1 MLAHLENETAL
12 VAEARAGD
20 ANAFAALM
28 GQYESHVYRLA
39 LNITHNPQDAEDAL
53 HDAFLKAYTHLGE
66 FRGDSRFSTWLVRI
80 ATNEALTKIRQ
91 RRPEEQVSSAEWTG
105 AEEEIS
111 RPREIKDVDDNPE
124 ERCSKTELLEIL
136 SEAIESLDVS
146 LRMVFVLRDIQ
157 SFSTEDTARL
167 LGLSDAAVKTRL
179 MRARLKLRQRL
190 NVWFKRPPVLGV
202 KVRAGSLLTQRP
214 SPRKLASSV
223 FALGSSGTSCTNC
236 CA

>member
-1 MLAHLENETAL
+1 MLAHLENEAAL
-12 VAEARAGD
+12 VAEAQAGN

-53 HDAFLKAYTHLGE
+53 QDAFLKAYTHLGE

-91 RRPEEQVSSAEWTG
+91 RRPEGQVSSAEWMIR
-105 AEEEIS
+105 AEEEVP
-111 RPREIKDVDDNPE
+111 RPREIKDDNDNPE
-124 ERCSKTELLEIL
+124 ERYSKTELLEIL

-167 LGLSDAAVKTRL
+167 LGLSEAAVKTRL

-190 NVWFKRPPVLGV
+190 NAWFRRGLTFDGRQGGALISSIQNRQSQISCGPQALSSHVDYA
-202 KVRAGSLLTQRP
+202 RHSL
-214 SPRKLASSV
+214 
-223 FALGSSGTSCTNC
+223 
-236 CA
+236 

>member
-12 VAEARAGD
+12 VAEAQAGN

-53 HDAFLKAYTHLGE
+53 QDAFLKAYTHLGE
-66 FRGDSRFSTWLVRI
+66 FRGESRFSTWLVRI

-91 RRPEEQVSSAEWTG
+91 RRPEGEASSNEWIG
-105 AEEEIS
+105 AENEIS
-111 RPREIKDVDDNPE
+111 RPREIKDDDDNPE

-190 NVWFKRPPVLGV
+190 SAWFKRPP
-202 KVRAGSLLTQRP
+202 
-214 SPRKLASSV
+214 
-223 FALGSSGTSCTNC
+223 ALESR
-236 CA
+236 

>member
-1 MLAHLENETAL
+1 MLAHLENEADL
-12 VAEARAGD
+12 VAEAQAGN

-39 LNITHNPQDAEDAL
+39 LNITHNAQDAEDAL
-53 HDAFLKAYTHLGE
+53 QDAFLKAYTHLGE

-91 RRPEEQVSSAEWTG
+91 RPPEGQASSTDWREAEK
-105 AEEEIS
+105 EVS
-111 RPREIKDVDDNPE
+111 RPREIKDHNDNPE
-124 ERCSKTELLEIL
+124 ERYSKTELLEIL
-136 SEAIESLDVS
+136 SQAIESLDVS

-190 NVWFKRPPVLGV
+190 NAWFKLGLDV
-202 KVRAGSLLTQRP
+202 H
-214 SPRKLASSV
+214 
-223 FALGSSGTSCTNC
+223 
-236 CA
+236 

>member
-1 MLAHLENETAL
+1 MLAHLENEAAL
-12 VAEARAGD
+12 VAEAQAGN

-39 LNITHNPQDAEDAL
+39 LNITHNPQDAADAL
-53 HDAFLKAYTHLGE
+53 QDAFLKAYTHLGE

-91 RRPEEQVSSAEWTG
+91 RRPEGQVSSAEWTIR
-105 AEEEIS
+105 AEEEVP
-111 RPREIKDVDDNPE
+111 RPREIKDDNDNPE
-124 ERCSKTELLEIL
+124 ERYSKTELLEIV

-190 NVWFKRPPVLGV
+190 NGWF
-202 KVRAGSLLTQRP
+202 
-214 SPRKLASSV
+214 
-223 FALGSSGTSCTNC
+223 
-236 CA
+236 

>member
-12 VAEARAGD
+12 VAEAQSGN

-53 HDAFLKAYTHLGE
+53 QDAFLKAYTHLGE
-66 FRGDSRFSTWLVRI
+66 FRGESRFSTWLVRI

-91 RRPEEQVSSAEWTG
+91 RRPEEGQVSSNDWIG
-105 AEEEIS
+105 AEKEIS

-190 NVWFKRPPVLGV
+190 HVWFKRPPTLES
-202 KVRAGSLLTQRP
+202 R
-214 SPRKLASSV
+214 
-223 FALGSSGTSCTNC
+223 
-236 CA
+236 

>member
-1 MLAHLENETAL
+1 MLVHLENETTL

-39 LNITHNPQDAEDAL
+39 LNITQNPQDAEDAL
-53 HDAFLKAYTHLGE
+53 QDAFLKAYTHLGE
-66 FRGDSRFSTWLVRI
+66 FRGDSLFSTWLVRI

-91 RRPEEQVSSAEWTG
+91 RPPEWRVSSAEPGG
-105 AEEEIS
+105 AEKETS
-111 RPREIKDVDDNPE
+111 RPREIKDNDDNPE
-124 ERCSKTELLEIL
+124 ERYGKRELLEIL
-136 SEAIESLDVS
+136 SEVIESLDVS

-167 LGLSDAAVKTRL
+167 LGLSEAAVKTRL

-190 NVWFKRPPVLGV
+190 NGWFKRSP
-202 KVRAGSLLTQRP
+202 SWSQR
-214 SPRKLASSV
+214 
-223 FALGSSGTSCTNC
+223 
-236 CA
+236 

>member
-12 VAEARAGD
+12 VAEAQAGN

-39 LNITHNPQDAEDAL
+39 LKITHNPQDAEDAL
-53 HDAFLKAYTHLGE
+53 QDAFLKAYTHLGE

-80 ATNEALTKIRQ
+80 ATNEALTKLRQ
-91 RRPEEQVSSAEWTG
+91 RLPEWRVSAAESSG
-105 AEEEIS
+105 AEEKVPL
-111 RPREIKDVDDNPE
+111 PRDIKDDDDNPE
-124 ERCSKTELLEIL
+124 ERCSKTEMLELL

-190 NVWFKRPPVLGV
+190 NGWFKR
-202 KVRAGSLLTQRP
+202 
-214 SPRKLASSV
+214 SPTMEPR
-223 FALGSSGTSCTNC
+223 
-236 CA
+236 

>member
-1 MLAHLENETAL
+1 MLAHLENETTL

-39 LNITHNPQDAEDAL
+39 LNITQNPQDAEDAL
-53 HDAFLKAYTHLGE
+53 QDAFLKAYTHLGE
-66 FRGDSRFSTWLVRI
+66 FRGDSLFSTWLVRI

-91 RRPEEQVSSAEWTG
+91 RPPEWRVSSAEPRG
-105 AEEEIS
+105 AEKEIS
-111 RPREIKDVDDNPE
+111 RPREIKDNDDNPE
-124 ERCSKTELLEIL
+124 ERYGKRELLEIL

-167 LGLSDAAVKTRL
+167 LGLSEAAVKTRL

-190 NVWFKRPPVLGV
+190 NGWFKRSP
-202 KVRAGSLLTQRP
+202 SWSQR
-214 SPRKLASSV
+214 
-223 FALGSSGTSCTNC
+223 
-236 CA
+236 

>member
-1 MLAHLENETAL
+1 MLAHLENEAAL
-12 VAEARAGD
+12 VAEAQAGN
-20 ANAFAALM
+20 ASAFAALM

-39 LNITHNPQDAEDAL
+39 LNITRNAQDAEDAL
-53 HDAFLKAYTHLGE
+53 QDAFLKAYTHLGE

-91 RRPEEQVSSAEWTG
+91 RRPEGPVSSAEWVE
-105 AEEEIS
+105 AEEKVS
-111 RPREIKDVDDNPE
+111 RPREIKDDDDNPE
-124 ERCSKTELLEIL
+124 ERYGKTELLEIL

-179 MRARLKLRQRL
+179 MRARLKLRHRL
-190 NVWFKRPPVLGV
+190 NAWLRRG
-202 KVRAGSLLTQRP
+202 LT
-214 SPRKLASSV
+214 
-223 FALGSSGTSCTNC
+223 FD
-236 CA
+236 

>member
-39 LNITHNPQDAEDAL
+39 LNITQNPQDAEDAL
-53 HDAFLKAYTHLGE
+53 QDAFLKAYTHLEE
-66 FRGDSRFSTWLVRI
+66 FRGDSLFSTWLVRI

-91 RRPEEQVSSAEWTG
+91 RQPEWRVSAIESGG
-105 AEEEIS
+105 AEKETS
-111 RPREIKDVDDNPE
+111 RPREIKDNDDNPE
-124 ERCSKTELLEIL
+124 ERYGKRELLEIL

-167 LGLSDAAVKTRL
+167 LGLSEAAVKTRL

-190 NVWFKRPPVLGV
+190 NAWFKRS
-202 KVRAGSLLTQRP
+202 ASWSQR
-214 SPRKLASSV
+214 
-223 FALGSSGTSCTNC
+223 
-236 CA
+236 